1 MDDASAETIN
11 RRARGLDR
19 AFEILQFL
27 RLKRQPMRPNE
38 IAVGVGA
45 PRSSVYELVNL
56 MLRHGI
62 LEYRG
67 EDGRVFLGRK
77 LYFLG
82 AAYAEQFDLMHE
94 CDRLLTK
101 IAEETRETAQM
112 CLLEGDKYTVAKM
125 REGVRPFRISSNV
138 GDPVPIPWTASGRLL
153 VSHMSDAEI
162 LAFIPKDDFRLPDGQ
177 WLDPATF
184 IAEVREAS
192 KVGYFSFNSV
202 VETFTHCFAAPVYQA
217 GRTCVATLCLVAP
230 REDGVKNHDRYLG
243 CLLDA
248 AKDLSSRL
256 GYVDGEDAE
265 VARASGGV
273 LSEDASR

>member
-1 MDDASAETIN
+1 MARHRGRRMDDVAADPIN

-38 IAVGVGA
+38 IAQHIGA

-56 MLRHGI
+56 MMRQGI

-82 AAYAEQFDLMHE
+82 AAYAEQFDLMRE
-94 CDRLLTK
+94 CDRLLAK
-101 IAEETRETAQM
+101 IAEETRETAQL
-112 CLLEGDKYTVAKM
+112 CLLEGNKYTVAQM
-125 REGVRPFRISSNV
+125 REGIRPFRISSNV

-162 LAFIPKDDFRLPDGQ
+162 VAFVPQEDFRLPDGR
-177 WLDPATF
+177 WLEPAVF

-202 VETFTHCFAAPVYQA
+202 VETFTHCFAVPVYQA
-217 GRTCVATLCLVAP
+217 DRTCIATLCLVAP
-230 REDGVKNHDRYLG
+230 KEDGLKNHARYLG
-243 CLLDA
+243 SLLEA
-248 AKDLSSRL
+248 ARDLSGRL
-256 GYVDGEDAE
+256 GHADGESGP
-265 VARASGGV
+265 VARTG
-273 LSEDASR
+273 